1 MWYKTKIVWIEDLE
15 TYLNKPGFSFLCNY
29 WDKFIFKY
37 KEETSRQLKE
47 KTNTERFFELDEEWI
62 NEYSWL
68 IAWKLWKD
76 FEFIKQE
83 IIKFRKYRLEK
94 SEWAIKCKWQKQT
107 SFEVSLRL
115 KTWLSNVNKN
125 NINKKWLW
133 ITSL

>member
-1 MWYKTKIVWIEDLE
+1 MYKTIEINYTDLE
-15 TYLNKPGFSFLCNY
+15 TYLNKKWYTFLGFRNEVAV
-29 WDKFIFKY
+29 FKY
-37 KEETSRQLKE
+37 NETTPRQIKE

-68 IAWKLWKD
+68 IAWKLWLE

-83 IIKFRKYRLEK
+83 IIKFRSYRLEK

-107 SFEVSLRL
+107 SFEVPLRL
-115 KTWLSNVNKN
+115 QTWLSNVNKN
-125 NINKKWLW
+125 NTNKKWLW

>member
-1 MWYKTKIVWIEDLE
+1 MYKTIEVNYTELE
-15 TYLNKPGFSFLCNY
+15 AYLNKKWCTFLGFRNEVAV
-29 WDKFIFKY
+29 FKY
-37 KEETSRQLKE
+37 NETTPRQIKE

-83 IIKFRKYRLEK
+83 IIKFRSYRLEK

-107 SFEVSLRL
+107 SFEVPLRL
-115 KTWLSNVNKN
+115 KTWLDRNKN
-125 NINKKWLW
+125 NINNKKWLW
-133 ITSL
+133 VTEI